1 MELMQKY
8 IDNVYSLNGIYI
20 MQIPSSMPFK
30 EAKEMADKW
39 KMRFGQGR
47 PLMII
52 PEEVDIQY
60 MESFDTS
67 IAIRMLTNGYKLKRS
82 GQLGKRYRYIEGRLM
97 FKEELQRWKSYSL
110 TDEDLL
116 ARDWQ
121 LAREDLQ
128 L

>member
-30 EAKEMADKW
+30 QAKEMADKW
-39 KMRFGQGR
+39 KNRFGQGR
-47 PLMII
+47 PLMVI

-67 IAIRMLTNGYKLKRS
+67 IAIRMLTNGYRLKRS
-82 GQLGKRYRYIEGRLM
+82 SELGVKYIWSDRLKR
-97 FKEELQRWKSYSL
+97 KEEGQRWKNYTL
-110 TDEDLL
+110 TDADLL

-121 LAREDLQ
+121 LVREDLQ